1 MPIQINIP
9 IGGIAKK
16 LKKICSDIA
25 ISIGEKD
32 IDLVCLDPS
41 RTTAITMLGIGSN
54 IGEQKQYIE
63 LDAGD
68 LSKIGATSLDIDI
81 KQDYVLY
88 AKYITKAGV
97 EVEKELVGRQTDI
110 DYGFVYGLL
119 SAGVQSYAVVM
130 GKDLVSALDEIEVE
144 QGDEVSVS
152 LRQGVVEVVNESKA
166 SKKLK
171 ARLRASVSSGEFS
184 VRMPSIIGDV
194 VKALASVSGELKLSV
209 VENGVLRIDA
219 SAVKM
224 TAFIS
229 PVA

>member
-9 IGGIAKK
+9 IGSIAKK

-41 RTTAITMLGIGSN
+41 RTTVIAMLGIGSN

-68 LSKIGATSLDIDI
+68 LGKIGATSLDIDI

-110 DYGFVYGLL
+110 DYGFMYGLL

-171 ARLRASVSSGEFS
+171 ARLRASASSGEFS
-184 VRMPSIIGDV
+184 VRLPSIVSDA
-194 VKALASVSGELKLSV
+194 VKILASFPGELKLSV

-219 SAVKM
+219 SAAKM